1 MRKPLAFV
9 APLPPPVHGFS
20 NICGAMLGFLRSR
33 ANVSV
38 FNRAPSAGGGVVKRL
53 RSLADIAA
61 YCVWCIRTT
70 NAALYLGLSGG
81 LGQIVDWPYIIIG
94 KTFRRRVF
102 IHHHSFAY
110 INAPSLLNRCLFS
123 SLREDTHIVLSQRM
137 RSELVRIYRL
147 NASKVKIVSNAA
159 FYDVG
164 MKHGEAD
171 SEHRGSPGA
180 DTPIR
185 VGYLSAVSL
194 EKGIA
199 EFFAVLA
206 ELKRVGIPYQGY
218 IAGPLAAGTKSQFD
232 KWLAESSDVSYL
244 GAVYGGEKDRF
255 YRNLDVLLFPSDY
268 ANEAEP
274 LVIHEALG
282 SAVHVIACERGA
294 IAEMLAN
301 GAGVV
306 CPKPSFV
313 ASAVSRI
320 RSFRHDT
327 AGLQSAQRASFEQAR
342 RMHDTASAE
351 LEALLEEMA
360 GPAVSRKGSA
370 QGSARKVAAAAFLA
384 AVALGV
390 CNKVFGDVANN
401 DTLEKA
407 LQAPI
412 LPVNPDAHSFD
423 LFVQGQTAYDNNI
436 FRLPSGADIAALIG
450 PQASREDHINTASVG
465 LNGQW
470 TVGRQ
475 FITLDLDAD
484 DNRFVRNDNL
494 NNVSSTDAFKWN
506 WILGSKL
513 TGQIGTD
520 FARSLGGF
528 YNTFVYTRDI
538 VDQTEYFGSARYAVG
553 PHIALFGGVL
563 YTDTTLSEAALKVN
577 DNQRKAVDF
586 GLEYATAAASSLD
599 FDYRYTDARY
609 SHSSFLNGV
618 AFDPDYRDETGRVTF
633 KDMLSEKTQIEALVG
648 YLKRTYPSAAI
659 GAFAGNIWRLT
670 FDWHP
675 TGKTELLI
683 GASRD
688 LQAYLGAQTDYF
700 VSKAVSIAPT
710 WIPSEKISVA
720 VVLSRDDQDFIG
732 TNEFVLNLANR
743 RDIVN
748 AGQVNVVYSPL
759 VFTPARGLTFN
770 FTLRREH
777 RASNQAALSYD
788 DTIGKAG
795 FIFKF

>member
-20 NICGAMLGFLRSR
+20 NICAAMLGFLRSR

-38 FNRAPSAGGGVVKRL
+38 FDRAPRGGVARL
-53 RSLADIAA
+53 RSLANMAA

-81 LGQIVDWPYIIIG
+81 LGQLVDWPYIIVG
-94 KTFRRRVF
+94 RVFRRRVF
-102 IHHHSFAY
+102 VHHHSFAY
-110 INAPSLLNRCLFS
+110 INAPSFRNRCLFF
-123 SLREDTHIVLSQRM
+123 SLREGTHIVLSERM

-147 NASKVKIVSNAA
+147 NPSRVKIVSNAA
-159 FYDVG
+159 FYAVD
-164 MKHGEAD
+164 MKYRVVD
-171 SEHRGSPGA
+171 SKHRGSTGTDA
-180 DTPIR
+180 RIR

-206 ELKRVGIPYQGY
+206 ELKRAGIPYWGC
-218 IAGPLAAGTKSQFD
+218 IAGPLAAGTKSEFD

-244 GAVYGGEKDRF
+244 GSVYDGAKDEF

-274 LVIHEALG
+274 LVIHEALRSG
-282 SAVHVIACERGA
+282 VHVIACERGA

-306 CPKPSFV
+306 CAKPSFV
-313 ASAVSRI
+313 ATAVSRI
-320 RSFRHDT
+320 RGFSHDI
-327 AGLQSAQRASFEQAR
+327 AGLRAAQCASFEQAR
-342 RMHDTASAE
+342 RMHDAASTE
-351 LEALLEEMA
+351 LEALLNDMA
-360 GPAVSRKGSA
+360 GPTESRKGSA
-370 QGSARKVAAAAFLA
+370 MGPARKVAAAALLA
-384 AVALGV
+384 AFALGI
-390 CNKVFGDVANN
+390 CNKGYGDVANN
-401 DTLEKA
+401 DTLERA
-407 LQAPI
+407 LLPPSV
-412 LPVNPDAHSFD
+412 PVNPDARSFN
-423 LFVQGQTAYDNNI
+423 LFVQEQIAYDNNI
-436 FRLPSGADIAALIG
+436 FRLPSGVDIAALIG
-450 PQASREDHINTASVG
+450 PQASREDHINTASAG

-520 FARSLGGF
+520 YSRSLGGF

-538 VDQTEYFGSARYAVG
+538 VDQSEYFGSIRYTVG
-553 PHIALFGGVL
+553 PRIALFGGIL
-563 YTDTTLSEAALKVN
+563 YGDTTLSDPALKVN

-586 GLEYATAAASSLD
+586 GLEYATAAESTLD

-609 SHSSFLNGV
+609 SHSSFLNGA

-633 KDMLSEKTQIEALVG
+633 KDMISEKTQIEALVG
-648 YLKRTYPSAAI
+648 YLKRTYPSTAI
-659 GAFAGNIWRLT
+659 GAFAGDIWRLT

-720 VVLSRDDQDFIG
+720 VVISRDDQDFIG
-732 TNEFVLNLANR
+732 TNEFAINLANR
-743 RDIVN
+743 RDLVN

-795 FIFKF
+795 FLFKF